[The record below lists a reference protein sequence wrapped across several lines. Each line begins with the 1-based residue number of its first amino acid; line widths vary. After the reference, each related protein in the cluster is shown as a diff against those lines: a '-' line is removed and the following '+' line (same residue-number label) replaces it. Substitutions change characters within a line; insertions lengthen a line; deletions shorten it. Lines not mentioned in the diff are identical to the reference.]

1 VGLGEGDD
9 EGGWVEV
16 EGFVP
21 GMAAINS
28 CAIFPRDRVLAIDG
42 ELFKPS
48 AAADTEHG
56 AGLVQRATKMLLGKR
71 GSKVK
76 LLLQRES
83 GDAALVVGVWR
94 GVGGGG
100 GGWPCWGGGGGGGGG
115 KSVVEL
121 TLKRGAWSV
130 EHAVLEEERRDMLDL
145 SRWPTPLI

>member
-1 VGLGEGDD
+1 MGLGEGDD

-83 GDAALVVGVWR
+83 GDATGS
-94 GVGGGG
+94 GGGG
-100 GGWPCWGGGGGGGGG
+100 RGGG